1 MGRNKLN
8 PAHSAAPK
16 KHDLPLQLTEAAKV
30 DVPPLPPLKTS
41 DKDCLSDD
49 TEFTKN
55 TPHAARPTR
64 WSPCDDI

>member
-16 KHDLPLQLTEAAKV
+16 KNVLPLQLTEAT
-30 DVPPLPPLKTS
+30 DVPPLPPLMANE
-41 DKDCLSDD
+41 KDRLSDD

-55 TPHAARPTR
+55 TPHSTRPTR

>member
-16 KHDLPLQLTEAAKV
+16 KNVLPLQLTEATEV
-30 DVPPLPPLKTS
+30 DVPPLPSLKAS
-41 DKDCLSDD
+41 DKDHLSDD

-55 TPHAARPTR
+55 TPHASRPTR